1 MSFEYGLNGF
11 PVDRQSGYHAP
22 FEIDRPHLVGGG
34 DAKISDPAK
43 AARTDDDGFSFG
55 DLVDILNPL
64 QHIPV
69 VSTLYRRLTGDEI
82 SAVSRVAGGAI
93 FGGWIGGAASVAN
106 AMLERVTG
114 DDLGGHIA
122 TAFLGNGGEKD
133 SAGPAA
139 PPQLAAVKTGT
150 AQQEPTVQTDTPEN
164 LGNRT
169 RVGNPMWQ
177 LAAAPT
183 GASPIAMD
191 QQTFDALA
199 RTLGGTDAI
208 AHLDPRQGTEKASP
222 AQQPPLP
229 PAEEKLAP
237 SLTLAAGGTPQSARR
252 EAAAKINYQ
261 DALIR
266 MQAAFSQ
273 YEALRG
279 ERTGDSTAAAP

>member
-22 FEIDRPHLVGGG
+22 SQIDRPHAVGGG
-34 DAKISDPAK
+34 GAKISDPAR
-43 AARTDDDGFSFG
+43 AARTGDDGFSFG

-69 VSTLYRRLTGDEI
+69 VSSLYRRLTGDEI
-82 SAVSRVAGGAI
+82 SGVSRVAGGAL

-114 DDLGGHIA
+114 DDLGGHIT
-122 TAFLGNGGEKD
+122 TAFLGDGEEKD
-133 SAGPAA
+133 GTGGGATPQPAA
-139 PPQLAAVKTGT
+139 LTTAT
-150 AQQEPTVQTDTPEN
+150 AQQGRTAQTDTPDN
-164 LGNRT
+164 PGNSAQT
-169 RVGNPMWQ
+169 HPPLWQ
-177 LAAAPT
+177 LAAAPA
-183 GASPIAMD
+183 GANPIAMD
-191 QQTFDALA
+191 QPTFDALA

-208 AHLDPRQGTEKASP
+208 AHLDPRQRREEASP
-222 AQQPPLP
+222 VPPPLP
-229 PAEEKLAP
+229 PAEEKPGP
-237 SLTLAAGGTPQSARR
+237 SLTLAAGAPQSERY

-279 ERTGDSTAAAP
+279 ERVGDGTAAAAP

>member
-1 MSFEYGLNGF
+1 MSFDYGLNGF

-22 FEIDRPHLVGGG
+22 SQIDRPHLVGSG

-43 AARTDDDGFSFG
+43 GPRTDDNGFSFG

-69 VSTLYRRLTGDEI
+69 VSTLYRRLTGDDI
-82 SAVSRVAGGAI
+82 NAVSRVAGGAL
-93 FGGWIGGAASVAN
+93 FGGWVGGVASTAN

-122 TAFLGNGGEKD
+122 TAFLGNGDEKD
-133 SAGPAA
+133 RNGPAA
-139 PPQLAAVKTGT
+139 APQLAALTT
-150 AQQEPTVQTDTPEN
+150 AAAQQSRAAQTDAPES
-164 LGNRT
+164 LGHGARAQ
-169 RVGNPMWQ
+169 NPMWQ
-177 LAAAPT
+177 LAAAPA
-183 GASPIAMD
+183 GANPIAMD

-199 RTLGGTDAI
+199 RTLGGTEAI
-208 AHLDPRQGTEKASP
+208 DHLDPRQRPEKASP
-222 AQQPPLP
+222 VHPPPP
-229 PAEEKLAP
+229 PAEEKPSP
-237 SLTLAAGGTPQSARR
+237 SLTLAAHTPQSERF

-266 MQAAFSQ
+266 MQAAFGQ

-279 ERTGDSTAAAP
+279 ERMGDSTATAAP